1 MCRRFTGPHS
11 VLQVFLEKII
21 SSISQIAETHRFYS
35 EKTLCLWNEEKVS
48 IDVTPNT
55 SNLDPKN
62 KNQTGETTSLLI
74 TKKSCLT
81 QESTK
86 PLEEQQ
92 FEIVLTPKPLLE
104 NIEIY
109 N

>member
-35 EKTLCLWNEEKVS
+35 EKTLCLWNEEK
-48 IDVTPNT
+48 IPIEPTPNT
-55 SNLDPKN
+55 LNGDSKN
-62 KNQTGETTSLLI
+62 KNQTSETTSLLI

-81 QESTK
+81 QEATK
-86 PLEEQQ
+86 P
-92 FEIVLTPKPLLE
+92 
-104 NIEIY
+104 
-109 N
+109 